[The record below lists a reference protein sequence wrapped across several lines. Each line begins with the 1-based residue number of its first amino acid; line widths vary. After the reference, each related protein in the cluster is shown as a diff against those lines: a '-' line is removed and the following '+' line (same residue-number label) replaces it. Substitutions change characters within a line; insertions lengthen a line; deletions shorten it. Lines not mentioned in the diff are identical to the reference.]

1 MKKLADLKFS
11 DLYIDTD
18 RPQDALFRGLGEDD
32 HGLQP
37 ASVEYLDDL
46 KDLSDALRDAIAE
59 EDGFLLHHGDGRY
72 RCAVITQS
80 LNNPDQKFFCLRKI
94 SVEEFGALWGSTS
107 FAVKNLAKSAIN
119 KRGLILFSGGF
130 SSGKSRSAS
139 VTIDHWAS
147 RSNEVAV
154 TLEDPPEYNLD
165 RRSGD
170 KGIIIQTN
178 VIGGRLSQE
187 LINLRRWA
195 PRYVFFGELRTPSMA
210 AALLHMSISGPL
222 CLCTIHASSSTKAIF
237 SLVRFASE
245 VMNEETALDIIS
257 SSLVGIVHHSREA
270 HKFTTVGHDL
280 SGEDSPV
287 LRAKIRNGRAS
298 SVEEELDRRERLRR
312 M

>member
-1 MKKLADLKFS
+1 MKLLSDLKFT
-11 DLYIDTD
+11 DLYLDAD
-18 RPQDALFRGLGEDD
+18 RPQDALFRGLNEQD
-32 HGLQP
+32 HGLSQI
-37 ASVEYLDDL
+37 SIEYLDDL
-46 KDLSDALRDAIAE
+46 RGLSDRLRDAHTE
-59 EDGFLLHHGDGRY
+59 EDGFLLQYGEGRY

-80 LNNPDQKFFCLRKI
+80 INNPDQKFFCLRKI
-94 SVEEFGALWGSTS
+94 SVEEFGDLWGTTS
-107 FAVKNLAKSAIN
+107 FSVKNLAKSSMS
-119 KRGLILFSGGF
+119 KRGMILFSGGF

-139 VTIDHWAS
+139 VAVDYWAS
-147 RSNEVAV
+147 QSNEVAV

-257 SSLVGIVHHSREA
+257 SSLVGIVHHNRDA
-270 HKFTTVGHDL
+270 HKFTTVGHDFTDA
-280 SGEDSPV
+280 DSAI